1 MTAEHSNKPA
11 SARER
16 LLDAASHLFYDEGVH
31 TVGVDRIVER
41 AGVAKATLYA
51 LFGNKEGLVRA
62 YLMGRDEGIRGRMTR
77 RLARYDTPRERLL
90 GVFDVQGLMFGEP
103 GFRGCAFA
111 RANAEAPAGS
121 IVEEVSEIHRTWLR
135 SLLRDLAREA
145 GARDPEELARQLML
159 LYDGAAVSAW
169 MDHNPSAAQAARS
182 VATALVDAAL
192 PGVRRPAKK
201 AERGDAAMDGRSPGP
216 KAPPSNRL
224 DR

>member
-1 MTAEHSNKPA
+1 M
-11 SARER
+11 
-16 LLDAASHLFYDEGVH
+16 
-31 TVGVDRIVER
+31 
-41 AGVAKATLYA
+41 AKATLYA
-51 LFGNKEGLVRA
+51 LFGDKEGLVRA

-111 RANAEAPAGS
+111 R
-121 IVEEVSEIHRTWLR
+121 
-135 SLLRDLAREA
+135 DA

-169 MDHNPSAAQAARS
+169 MDHNPSAGQAARS

-192 PGVRRPAKK
+192 PGGRRPAKK
-201 AERGDAAMDGRSPGP
+201 AERGDAALDGRSPGL

-224 DR
+224 PVSHKLGGRFCNIGDHEHPEENAQKM